1 MINKV
6 KKYVCVCLA
15 VVMLAGVLSGC
26 GTDSGKI
33 DTEKAELINKNEDLK
48 RDNAQKAQ
56 EISDLNSLV
65 ESMKKTVAELEKE
78 AEELGATI
86 KELETSVET
95 FKSEQ
100 GDKEA
105 KLKELEDQIAAQN
118 ELIEELQNKNLI
130 EFDPSVPYHT
140 MYPHLYAKLADETVV
155 PEGKTVYLTFD
166 DGPSDRTD
174 EILAILDKY
183 NVKATFF
190 VMPRKTDACYKRL
203 RAIIDAGH
211 TIGVHTY
218 SHDYSV
224 MYASVEAYL
233 EDFNKAYE
241 IVVDATGFK
250 PDIFRFAGGSLND
263 RSYKIIAEMTRRGF
277 TYYDWNAS
285 GDDSVSSPKPTTQ
298 SIIDNSLYW
307 VRLKKEAVLLL
318 HDEKSKIYT
327 VQALPTIIET
337 LLSEGYQFLP
347 MNNQVTLYQQR
358 KLNK

>member
-1 MINKV
+1 MILRGKR
-6 KKYVCVCLA
+6 YICACLA
-15 VVMLAGVLSGC
+15 VMMLVAALGGC
-26 GTDSGKI
+26 GVSDGNI
-33 DTEKAELINKNEDLK
+33 DEEKVDLINKNQDLK
-48 RDNAQKAQ
+48 RDNEQKAQ

-65 ESMKKTVAELEKE
+65 DSLEKSVADLEKAAAELGEQVKALEASASVFDAEK
-78 AEELGATI
+78 A
-86 KELETSVET
+86 
-95 FKSEQ
+95 
-100 GDKEA
+100 DNEA
-105 KLKELEDQIAAQN
+105 KLQELEAQIAAQN
-118 ELIEELQNKNLI
+118 ELIEELQTKKLI

-140 MYPHLYAKLADETVV
+140 MYPHLYAELADEVVV

-174 EILAILDKY
+174 EILEILDRY
-183 NVKATFF
+183 NIKATFF
-190 VMPRKTDACYKRL
+190 VVPRKTDACYKRL
-203 RAIIDAGH
+203 RAIVEAGH

-241 IVVDATGFK
+241 IIVDATGVK

-263 RSYKIIAEMTRRGF
+263 KTYKIIAEMTRRGF

-307 VRLKKEAVLLL
+307 VRQKKEAVLLL
-318 HDEKSKIYT
+318 HDEKSKVYT
-327 VQALPTIIET
+327 VEALPTIIEN
-337 LLSEGYQFLP
+337 LISEGYQFLP
-347 MNNQVTLYQQR
+347 MNNQVTPYQQR

>member
-1 MINKV
+1 MWGVALVHTVFKIIAVAIIGPFYRLLV
-6 KKYVCVCLA
+6 K
-15 VVMLAGVLSGC
+15 LS
-26 GTDSGKI
+26 
-33 DTEKAELINKNEDLK
+33 
-48 RDNAQKAQ
+48 
-56 EISDLNSLV
+56 EISVKDNKDESETANLLDERLLETPAIAVERSAVATYSMAKIACDALKKSLV
-65 ESMKKTVAELEKE
+65 L
-78 AEELGATI
+78 
-86 KELETSVET
+86 
-95 FKSEQ
+95 F
-100 GDKEA
+100 DKY
-105 KLKELEDQIAAQN
+105 D
-118 ELIEELQNKNLI
+118 
-130 EFDPSVPYHT
+130 
-140 MYPHLYAKLADETVV
+140 AKLADETVV

-190 VMPRKTDACYKRL
+190 VMPRKTDVCYKRL
-203 RAIIDAGH
+203 RAIVDAGH

-218 SHDYSV
+218 SHDYNI

-241 IVVDATGFK
+241 IVVDATGIK

-307 VRLKKEAVLLL
+307 VRLKKEAVFMT
-318 HDEKSKIYT
+318 K
-327 VQALPTIIET
+327 
-337 LLSEGYQFLP
+337 
-347 MNNQVTLYQQR
+347 NQRSIPFRLCPP
-358 KLNK
+358 L